1 MGDRWDGQCIQDVW
15 YRLYKWMD
23 TQLWDPGTSLG
34 MNNEPETVKLG
45 TVERL
50 IHDPADRLLIE
61 GNPDSGRPGGT
72 TGLVGRNRQ
81 YEVDVY

>member
-1 MGDRWDGQCIQDVW
+1 
-15 YRLYKWMD
+15 MD
-23 TQLWDPGTSLG
+23 TQLWDPGIRLR

-50 IHDPADRLLIE
+50 IHDPADKLLIE
-61 GNPDSGRPGGT
+61 RNPNSGRPGDT

-81 YEVDVY
+81 YEVDGDLAGRPSEPEGRFG